1 MERYFEEELK
11 ELKEKILYMG
21 DIAGTMI
28 DVAVSSLNKKEANMI
43 DMIYEKEKE
52 VNKLHI
58 DIDEICLHI
67 IALRQPIAI
76 DLRFIMAA
84 VKINSDLERIGDQA
98 VNIAENSLKLHEIS
112 GLKSM
117 PDMDNMA
124 NISQKML
131 HDSLKA
137 FINRDVELARSV
149 VLTDDKVDNLKSKI
163 FNDLK
168 ELMKKDPSM
177 VFSSLDFI
185 LIARNLER
193 IGDHATNIAED
204 VIFMVLG
211 KDIRHHM
218 EKGT

>member
-28 DVAVSSLNKKEANMI
+28 DLAIGSIKKKKENFI
-43 DMIYEKEKE
+43 DSIYQKEKE

-58 DIDEICLHI
+58 EIDEMCLRI

-98 VNIAENSLKLHEIS
+98 INIAENSSKLHEIS

-124 NISQKML
+124 SISQKML
-131 HDSLKA
+131 QDSLKA
-137 FINRDVELARSV
+137 FINRDVELARVV
-149 VLTDDKVDNLKSKI
+149 VLTDDKVDDLKSKI

-168 ELMKKDPSM
+168 ELMRNDTSM
-177 VFSSLDFI
+177 VLSSLDFI

-193 IGDHATNIAED
+193 IADHATNVAED

-218 EKGT
+218 EKQQ

>member
-1 MERYFEEELK
+1 
-11 ELKEKILYMG
+11 MG

-28 DVAVSSLNKKEANMI
+28 DLAISLLKKKKENLLG
-43 DMIYEKEKE
+43 DIYQKEKE

-58 DIDEICLHI
+58 EIDEMCLRI

-98 VNIAENSLKLHEIS
+98 INIAENSSKLHEIS
-112 GLKSM
+112 DLKSM
-117 PDMDNMA
+117 PDLDNMA

-131 HDSLKA
+131 QDSLKA
-137 FINRDVELARSV
+137 FINRDVELARAV
-149 VLTDDKVDNLKSKI
+149 VLTDDKVDDLKSKI

-168 ELMKKDPSM
+168 ILMKNDPST
-177 VFSSLDFI
+177 VLSSLDFI
-185 LIARNLER
+185 LISRNLER
-193 IGDHATNIAED
+193 TADHATNIAED

-218 EKGT
+218 EKQ

>member
-21 DIAGTMI
+21 DIAGSMI
-28 DVAVSSLNKKEANMI
+28 DLAVASLKKKKENFI
-43 DMIYEKEKE
+43 DAVYQKEKE

-58 DIDEICLHI
+58 EIDEMCLRV

-98 VNIAENSLKLHEIS
+98 VNIAENSIKLHEIS
-112 GLKSM
+112 DLKSM

-137 FINRDVELARSV
+137 FINRDVEIARAV

-168 ELMKKDPSM
+168 ELMRNDTSM
-177 VFSSLDFI
+177 VLSSLDFI
-185 LIARNLER
+185 LISRNLER
-193 IGDHATNIAED
+193 IADHATNIAED

-218 EKGT
+218 ENQ

>member
-28 DVAVSSLNKKEANMI
+28 DLAIASLKKKKDDFI
-43 DMIYEKEKE
+43 DSIYQKEKE

-58 DIDEICLHI
+58 EIDEMCLRI

-98 VNIAENSLKLHEIS
+98 VNIAENSSKLHEIS
-112 GLKSM
+112 DLKSM
-117 PDMDNMA
+117 PDLDNMA

-131 HDSLKA
+131 QDSLKA
-137 FINRDVELARSV
+137 FINRDVELARTV
-149 VLTDDKVDNLKSKI
+149 VLTDDKVDDLKSKI

-168 ELMKKDPSM
+168 DVMRNDTSKVL
-177 VFSSLDFI
+177 SSLDFI

-193 IGDHATNIAED
+193 IADHATNIAED

-218 EKGT
+218 EKQQ